1 MRFASTSL
9 RWVSLC
15 ACSTLALFAGCSSI
29 DDVGQ
34 MSVGSTGLSGTT
46 SGGTTGSVT
55 TAPPTTTDPTGMN
68 DTTGIESD
76 TAGSSSAGSTGGGTA
91 TSGGT
96 EEGTAGSTGGVGSTT
111 DTTGMVGPDGDGD
124 GALDGSDN
132 CPDIANPD
140 QANSD
145 ADPLGDACDNCPM
158 ADNPGQEDLDMDM
171 IGDVCDDDDDN
182 DMVPD
187 VMDNCPVVAN
197 PMQEDADKDK
207 MGDACDD
214 DDDNDTV
221 PDAMDNCGLIANMD
235 QKDTDGDMMGD
246 VCDED
251 LDGDGIPNG
260 DDPFPADKNLPG
272 VVVPYKIYAH
282 TSSTLYTVDVMT
294 YAVSQVGAFKFSN
307 DGCDHSVTDV
317 AIDRWGVLYGITFGC
332 GYVIHPQTGQTYKL
346 GTLPNS
352 FNGLT
357 MIPKGIIDPNKDALV
372 AITTGGTWYQLKLVN
387 GMFQAV
393 QLGSYG
399 AGYTSAGDAFSI
411 EGVGTFAAVN
421 KQGVNNATVI
431 VDVDPATGKVKS
443 DLATLNG
450 YPTVYGLA
458 GWEGLILAFDSSGNV
473 IKVDPMTKVVT
484 PLGNK
489 GASWWGAGV
498 GTVLP
503 Q

>member
-1 MRFASTSL
+1 MRFASSL
-9 RWVSLC
+9 RRMSLC
-15 ACSTLALFAGCSSI
+15 ACSTLAALAGCSNV

-34 MSVGSTGLSGTT
+34 TGPSTTGQEGTSGPASTTSLSGT
-46 SGGTTGSVT
+46 GE
-55 TAPPTTTDPTGMN
+55 PTTTDPTGPSN
-68 DTTGIESD
+68 TTGIDSD
-76 TAGSSSAGSTGGGTA
+76 TAGTTMGVTSGTSGSSS

-96 EEGTAGSTGGVGSTT
+96 EASTGGSTGDASSSG
-111 DTTGMVGPDGDGD
+111 TTGMLGPDGDGD
-124 GALDGSDN
+124 GAIDESDN
-132 CPDIANPD
+132 CVDVANPD

-145 ADPLGDACDNCPM
+145 GDALGDACDNCPN

-171 IGDVCDDDDDN
+171 QGDVCDDDDDN
-182 DMVPD
+182 DGKPD
-187 VMDNCPVVAN
+187 MMDNCAL
-197 PMQEDADKDK
+197 
-207 MGDACDD
+207 
-214 DDDNDTV
+214 V
-221 PDAMDNCGLIANMD
+221 PNAD
-235 QKDTDGDMMGD
+235 QKDTDGDMLGD
-246 VCDED
+246 VCDDD
-251 LDGDGIPNG
+251 LDGDSIPNP
-260 DDPFPADKNLPG
+260 DDLFPNDKNMPG

-282 TSSTLYTVDVMT
+282 TSSTLYTVDVMN
-294 YAVSQVGAFKFSN
+294 YAVSQVTTFKFSN

-332 GYVIHPQTGQTYKL
+332 AYVIHPQTAQATKL
-346 GTLPNS
+346 GSLPQS

-357 MIPKGIIDPNKDALV
+357 MVPKGVIDQNKDTLIGISNA
-372 AITTGGTWYQLKLVN
+372 GGWYQLTLMNGVFNAKL
-387 GMFQAV
+387 
-393 QLGSYG
+393 LGTYG

-411 EGVGTFAAVN
+411 EGVGTYAAVN
-421 KQGVNNATVI
+421 KQGVANATVI

-473 IKVDPMTKVVT
+473 IKVDPMTKQVT

-489 GASWWGAGV
+489 GAAWWGAGV

>member
-1 MRFASTSL
+1 MSL
-9 RWVSLC
+9 RTCSAALLLA
-15 ACSTLALFAGCSSI
+15 ACSTA
-29 DDVGQ
+29 DV
-34 MSVGSTGLSGTT
+34 SLDSATDAATT
-46 SGGTTGSVT
+46 SGSGGSTSGNGQTSGT
-55 TAPPTTTDPTGMN
+55 PTTTDPTGPS
-68 DTTGIESD
+68 TGS
-76 TAGSSSAGSTGGGTA
+76 GGGTTNFDTEGA
-91 TSGGT
+91 TNTGATTGVTGPGTTTEALTSSGTGM
-96 EEGTAGSTGGVGSTT
+96 STGDVSTG
-111 DTTGMVGPDGDGD
+111 TTGMVGPDADGD
-124 GALDGSDN
+124 GEIDPSDN
-132 CPDIANPD
+132 CPDIANPM
-140 QANSD
+140 QENSD

-158 ADNPGQEDLDMDM
+158 ADNPMQEDVDMDM
-171 IGDVCDDDDDN
+171 IGDPCDDDDDN
-182 DMVPD
+182 DTVPD
-187 VMDNCPVVAN
+187 GMDNCPLIAN
-197 PMQEDADKDK
+197 PMQENADKDAQ
-207 MGDACDD
+207 GDVCDD

-221 PDAMDNCGLIANMD
+221 PDAMDNCPLVANLD
-235 QKDTDGDMMGD
+235 QKDSDKDKLGD
-246 VCDED
+246 VCDDD

-260 DDPFPADKNLPG
+260 EDPFPNDGMLPG
-272 VVVPYKIYAH
+272 KVMDYKIYAH

-294 YAVSQVGAFKFSN
+294 YVTAQVGAFKFSA

-317 AIDRWGVLYGITFGC
+317 AIDRNGVLYGITFGC
-332 GYVIHPQTGQTYKL
+332 GYVIHPQTAQAYKL

-357 MIPKGIIDPNKDALV
+357 MIPKGIIDQNKDTLV
-372 AITTGGTWYQLKLVN
+372 AITTSGIWYQLKLVN
-387 GMFQAV
+387 GMFQPT

-443 DLATLNG
+443 DLATLAG

-489 GASWWGAGV
+489 GAAWWGAGV